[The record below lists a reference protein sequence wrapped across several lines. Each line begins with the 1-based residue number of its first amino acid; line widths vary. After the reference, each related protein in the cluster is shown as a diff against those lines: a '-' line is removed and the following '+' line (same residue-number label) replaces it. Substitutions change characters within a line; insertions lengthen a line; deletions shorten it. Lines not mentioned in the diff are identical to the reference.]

1 MSKITN
7 NERIINLIVTH
18 AEFERQMVP
27 YLAQLKQ
34 RYTWK
39 NDTRR
44 AHGVLKSQIIQ
55 ARRQVQS
62 AMTERSKLIRE
73 SKAVTRHIKR
83 VARQLETTIADEY
96 RKTSPLLAQLAS
108 ARQITAKQAES
119 YVARL
124 NRTSGVEL
132 MGKLIDLL
140 KIRIELRD
148 SQDADAEISLNGLY
162 QMMKRI
168 SENELASLKEF
179 RQALE
184 SEELQEKLKLINAG
198 VEELGINAAAVDEKL
213 AEPSKLGI
221 MPSAVEFESILHAG
235 RAPVYYVSRGY
246 TVLPY
251 VKDVYSA
258 MNYMQ
263 RALRERRKY
272 QGTVSAL
279 KRYTDAVSA
288 LDEYYQAHYTQ
299 NDATPRNYH
308 GHYANEHD

>member
-34 RYTWK
+34 RYTWQ
-39 NDTRR
+39 NDTRS
-44 AHGVLKSQIIQ
+44 AHGVLKSQLMQ
-55 ARRQVQS
+55 ARRRVQS
-62 AMTERSKLIRE
+62 AMTERSKLVRE
-73 SKAVTRHIKR
+73 SRAVTRHIKR

-96 RKTSPLLAQLAS
+96 RQTSPLLDQLAS
-108 ARQITAKQAES
+108 ARQITAKKAES

-124 NRTSGVEL
+124 NRTSGVGL

-140 KIRIELRD
+140 KVRIELGD
-148 SQDADAEISLNGLY
+148 SKDADTEASLNGLY
-162 QMMKRI
+162 QMMKRV
-168 SENELASLKEF
+168 SDNELASLKEF

-184 SEELQEKLKLINAG
+184 SEELQVKLKLINAG
-198 VEELGINAAAVDEKL
+198 VEDLGIKTEAIDEKL
-213 AEPSKLGI
+213 AEISKLRL
-221 MPSAVEFESILHAG
+221 MPSAVELEGILHAG

-279 KRYTDAVSA
+279 KRYTDAVNA

-299 NDATPRNYH
+299 NDATPWNYH